1 MLHLELHNRSYIY
14 ASDLKIVMNQSELIL
29 KTYREITTKLQK
41 SYYVLE
47 GIPSN
52 NGRNNMLYSSPG
64 LRDVLGLS
72 QFDLSSDPQ
81 KFFESIHP
89 DYINSYLESNQR
101 LLRSSQKEKRIYL
114 VKNKETGNFIPVEE
128 MASSRLNKDRNCY
141 EIYCSL
147 RSITDNIE
155 QNTNLTPEAVS
166 MAFSSHI
173 EMDMDNVGQ
182 IQEITQHFAE
192 TLSASFK
199 MNACRFYGYNFKKNE
214 LTIFA
219 DVQNKKSKQLL
230 ESTTR
235 IRTRNVVPKFGN
247 KSLFFQYFLR
257 REYTI
262 LEEKGEIINV
272 LRDHT
277 DSSIIKKLAGT
288 AVKMYNIKSFGIL
301 PICCPDGRLVG
312 LVTFGSPHFYTE
324 EQKKGIY
331 DFTTTTANIFTC
343 MLGEICNEK

>member
-1 MLHLELHNRSYIY
+1 
-14 ASDLKIVMNQSELIL
+14 MNQSELIL

-64 LRDVLGLS
+64 LKDVIGLT

-81 KFFESIHP
+81 QFFDSIHP
-89 DYINSYLESNQR
+89 DYINEYLESNQR
-101 LLRSSQKEKRIYL
+101 LLRSSQREKRIYL
-114 VKNKETGNFIPVEE
+114 VKNKATGHFIPVEE

-147 RSITDNIE
+147 HSINNHIDQQSLMDPQE
-155 QNTNLTPEAVS
+155 VS
-166 MAFSSHI
+166 KTFSTHV
-173 EMDMDNVGQ
+173 EFNENARD
-182 IQEITQHFAE
+182 EIYAIAHHFAE
-192 TLSASFK
+192 TLLSSFK
-199 MNACRFYGYNFKKNE
+199 MNACRFYGYNSKTKE
-214 LTIFA
+214 LFIFG

-235 IRTRNVVPKFGN
+235 VRTRNVVPKYSV
-247 KSLFFQYFLR
+247 KSSLFQHLLK

-262 LEEKGEIINV
+262 LESKDEIVNV

-288 AVKMYNIKSFGIL
+288 AVKMYNIKSFGVL
-301 PICCPDGRLVG
+301 PISCPDGRLVG
-312 LVTFGSPHFYTE
+312 LVTFGSPNLYSD
-324 EQKKGIY
+324 EQKKAIY

-343 MLGEICNEK
+343 TLGEICAEK